1 PGEDVKDALVY
12 GWDSI
17 RNEERRRIAKIRC
30 LLGLQDGSTSS
41 APPLDDIRMPE
52 SRLREDDVSYENM
65 KASVEKCYDLPS
77 FEGKGHVVHR
87 FLFLLDSNDILQD
100 VKKHLRSII
109 KSMSCTGLLRFAN
122 IVIGGS
128 VSFEKTRFKMSKI
141 ILEHLKKIPQN
152 PKHRNHKRF
161 IEEVPILLKNP
172 SNFKIT
178 SDVQVVDPAYLSHY
192 SAEMKIE
199 ESIKEM
205 NRQLL
210 FAMLRRLKGEVKE
223 PKFGDT
229 LEIECKNQP
238 RLVKIVEKLFKEERG
253 KVRAGGELPI
263 RLAKAMSVAVLGL
276 NMKLDDPKIYNP
288 EFCGSEGYKKE
299 IKGDLL
305 RCIRI
310 LNDTKLKVLA
320 DNTVKELR
328 TILDPISDP
337 IVKPQKFQDAVK
349 RWLIENLFEYSEFG
363 KIPDSLKKTVNI
375 IKKAHHEREEA
386 NKEVEI
392 VEDLGAD
399 DRKIVHQKREQA
411 NKEVEIVGD
420 LSAQYKQIMLDKI
433 CDHNMDDDYNDACFK
448 DLEVGSFREY
458 ANLLKDG
465 DDHSDESVGECEA
478 DGSVLPESTSGENI
492 FRPEDVGQDSSDGAG
507 QEQKLVNKYL
517 TIQETCDERSLGAHS
532 LIGRILEKLL
542 DEEGAELDASK
553 RLYLRG
559 GRSDHQEDC
568 AANSKKKDRSTRL
581 PVNKKRKLQGI
592 VSTEDGLKKR
602 KKK

>member
-17 RNEERRRIAKIRC
+17 RNEKRRRMAKIRC

-41 APPLDDIRMPE
+41 APPLDDICMPE
-52 SRLREDDVSYENM
+52 SRLREDDVSYEHM

-77 FEGKGHVVHR
+77 FEGKDYVVHR

-109 KSMSCTGLLRFAN
+109 ESMSCTGLLRFVN
-122 IVIGGS
+122 IVTGGS
-128 VSFEKTRFKMSKI
+128 VSFEETHFKMGEI
-141 ILEHLKKIPQN
+141 ILEHLKKIPQD
-152 PKHRNHKRF
+152 PKHRSHKRF
-161 IEEVPILLKNP
+161 IEEVPKLLKNP
-172 SNFKIT
+172 SNFKIAG
-178 SDVQVVDPAYLSHY
+178 DVQVVDPAYLSHH
-192 SAEMKIE
+192 SAEMKIKK
-199 ESIKEM
+199 SIKEM
-205 NRQLL
+205 DRQLL

-229 LEIECKNQP
+229 LEIKCKNKS
-238 RLVKIVEKLFKEERG
+238 RSELVDKVKKLFKEERG

-276 NMKLDDPKIYNP
+276 NMKLNDPKIYNP
-288 EFCGSEGYKKE
+288 EFCGSEGYRKE

-337 IVKPQKFQDAVK
+337 IVKPQKFQDALK

-399 DRKIVHQKREQA
+399 DRQIVHQKREQA

-433 CDHNMDDDYNDACFK
+433 CDHNMEDDYNDAYSK
-448 DLEVGSFREY
+448 DLEVYNYDEY
-458 ANLLKDG
+458 DDLLKD
-465 DDHSDESVGECEA
+465 ECEA
-478 DGSVLPESTSGENI
+478 DCSVLPESTSG
-492 FRPEDVGQDSSDGAG
+492 EDVGQDSSDGAG

-517 TIQETCDERSLGAHS
+517 TIQKTCDERSLGAHS
-532 LIGRILEKLL
+532 VIGRILEKLL

-581 PVNKKRKLQGI
+581 PVNKKRKLQDI